1 MARQTD
7 TDRQQLKR
15 RVAATTM
22 TGASA
27 WMRERAVYGEGRRL
41 RCGGG
46 GGAGGRDL
54 CAGGASLW
62 RWKRGQV
69 AQAQRY
75 NITGC
80 FPLYFDEY
88 VCATVLTMRG
98 AVSECVRASV
108 RVRVCTCVSGDDGR
122 RGETVMRR

>member
-1 MARQTD
+1 
-7 TDRQQLKR
+7 
-15 RVAATTM
+15 M

-27 WMRERAVYGEGRRL
+27 WVRERAVYGEGRRRRL

-46 GGAGGRDL
+46 GGAGCRDV
-54 CAGGASLW
+54 CAEGASLW
-62 RWKRGQV
+62 TMEEGASGPSTEV
-69 AQAQRY
+69 